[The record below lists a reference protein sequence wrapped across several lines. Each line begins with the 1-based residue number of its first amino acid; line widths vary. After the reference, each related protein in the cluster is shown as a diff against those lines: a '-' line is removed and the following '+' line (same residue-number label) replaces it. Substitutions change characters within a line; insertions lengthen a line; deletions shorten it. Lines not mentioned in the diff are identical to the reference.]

1 MARYKYRYETHVHTC
16 SVSKCGR
23 STVEEQVRFYAD
35 LGYDGMFITEHFM
48 RGNCTIPRDLP
59 WEEQVDLYCA
69 SYEKGAEI
77 GKQYGIKVFFG
88 LEVSFGG
95 CDLIVLGLGKEWL
108 KAHPEVMTVSQ
119 EDFCVLV
126 RQSGGFI
133 VHAHPFREAAY
144 IMMSSV
150 IPDKEDA
157 VEIYN
162 PKVVQATMGAL
173 ARVKVHYCSLP
184 QLIESLT
191 DIPVYGTFLNGN
203 IIYTESLSAHG
214 LIVMGNEGKG
224 VSLEVEK
231 LINNK
236 LYIPNYPQER
246 ETSESLNVAIAT
258 AVVCSEFRRRLLP

>member
-1 MARYKYRYETHVHTC
+1 MNHSATANEIIEVTQ
-16 SVSKCGR
+16 
-23 STVEEQVRFYAD
+23 EELSRASLQKTPQEVLAVFVQPSYD
-35 LGYDGMFITEHFM
+35 L
-48 RGNCTIPRDLP
+48 N
-59 WEEQVDLYCA
+59 
-69 SYEKGAEI
+69 
-77 GKQYGIKVFFG
+77 
-88 LEVSFGG
+88 
-95 CDLIVLGLGKEWL
+95 
-108 KAHPEVMTVSQ
+108 PEVIKSSLCLALDDVQDPGNLGTIIRLADWFGI
-119 EDFCVLV
+119 EHIFCSTGTADV
-126 RQSGGFI
+126 
-133 VHAHPFREAAY
+133 
-144 IMMSSV
+144 
-150 IPDKEDA
+150 
-157 VEIYN
+157 YN
-162 PKVVQATMGAL
+162 PKTVQATMEAL

-203 IIYTESLSAHG
+203 IIYAESLSAHG

>member
-1 MARYKYRYETHVHTC
+1 MALSKNRIKYIHSLELKKNRKTEKVFLAEGPKLVGDLLGHFPCRFLVATPEWLSQHPKLPVEDVSEVSEEDLSRASLLKTPQQVLAVFEQPEYETD
-16 SVSKCGR
+16 
-23 STVEEQVRFYAD
+23 A
-35 LGYDGMFITEHFM
+35 
-48 RGNCTIPRDLP
+48 
-59 WEEQVDLYCA
+59 
-69 SYEKGAEI
+69 
-77 GKQYGIKVFFG
+77 
-88 LEVSFGG
+88 
-95 CDLIVLGLGKEWL
+95 
-108 KAHPEVMTVSQ
+108 
-119 EDFCVLV
+119 
-126 RQSGGFI
+126 
-133 VHAHPFREAAY
+133 
-144 IMMSSV
+144 SV
-150 IPDKEDA
+150 ISHSLCLALDDVQDPGNLGTIIRLADWFGIEHIFCSTGTAD
-157 VEIYN
+157 VYN
-162 PKVVQATMGAL
+162 PKTVQATMGAL